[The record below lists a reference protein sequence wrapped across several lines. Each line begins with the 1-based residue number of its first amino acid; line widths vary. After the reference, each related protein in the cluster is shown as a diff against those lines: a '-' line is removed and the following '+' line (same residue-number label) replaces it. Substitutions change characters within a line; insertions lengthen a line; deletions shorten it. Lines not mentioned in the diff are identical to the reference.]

1 MKGRRMARLLNDEE
15 LSTELNELRLWV
27 KRDRAIERTVTFGS
41 FTAAINAVDAIALV
55 AEELNH
61 HPDID
66 IRWRKLHLT
75 LTTHDLGGLSD
86 LDIETARRIDTCVT
100 DQDGKETPS

>member
-1 MKGRRMARLLNDEE
+1 MAHLLNDDE
-15 LSTELNELRLWV
+15 LSATLNELTMWS
-27 KRDRAIERTVTFGS
+27 KRDRTIERTATFPS
-41 FTAAINAVDAIALV
+41 FLAAIRAVDAIALV

-86 LDIETARRIDTCVT
+86 LDIETARRIDICVA
-100 DQDGKETPS
+100 DQGATSS

>member
-1 MKGRRMARLLNDEE
+1 MARLLNDDE
-15 LSTELNELRLWV
+15 LSAELNDLTQWAR
-27 KRDRAIERTVTFGS
+27 RDQTIERTVTFPT
-41 FTAAINAVDAIALV
+41 FTAAISAVDAIALV

-86 LDIETARRIDTCVT
+86 LDIETARRIDTCVA
-100 DQDGKETPS
+100 DQGATPS

>member
-1 MKGRRMARLLNDEE
+1 MARLLNDDE
-15 LSTELNELRLWV
+15 LSAELNDLTMWV
-27 KRDRAIERTVTFGS
+27 KRDQTIVRTVTFPS
-41 FTAAINAVDAIALV
+41 FTAAIGAVDAIALI

-75 LTTHDLGGLSD
+75 LTTHDLGGLSN
-86 LDIETARRIDTCVT
+86 LDIETARRIDTCVA
-100 DQDGKETPS
+100 DHDATPS